1 MSKKE
6 LMRSLTS
13 AAFVLVGMSLLY
25 NIINIEYGILTS
37 NILLIILAIAYY
49 TADEIRTV
57 LLNSKTIEVVK
68 TAAIIMIYIVLLIE
82 VITFKI

>member
-6 LMRSLTS
+6 LMRSLTM

-25 NIINIEYGILTS
+25 NVINIEYGILTS

-49 TADEIRTV
+49 TAEELRAVV
-57 LLNSKTIEVVK
+57 LSSKTIE
-68 TAAIIMIYIVLLIE
+68 AAKASIIIMIYTVLLLE
-82 VITFKI
+82 VIIFKI